1 MSYLSYEDI
10 LENMVEL
17 PVAQLMPE
25 YGQYLLPVAACLL
38 LLLLFLLLFLLL
50 CFLLL
55 LLYQILFRLQLL
67 PFLLLQQG
75 VKQDNTFELNIKHIC
90 TLPSICYC

>member
-1 MSYLSYEDI
+1 
-10 LENMVEL
+10 MVEL

-75 VKQDNTFELNIKHIC
+75 VKQDNTFELCKYQAHLYFAIYVFVTVKCNKKMFF
-90 TLPSICYC
+90 